1 MIFESSTPEK
11 EHWVVRRLKRHLLVL
26 NLEKMSLVISKRRRQ
41 VQQDQVISMQ
51 IESEEILKMKSTFT
65 KNQMVTS

>member
-1 MIFESSTPEK
+1 MISESSTPEK
-11 EHWVVRRLKRHLLVL
+11 ERWVVRRLKRHLLVL
-26 NLEKMSLVISKRRRQ
+26 NLENMSLVISKRRRQ

-65 KNQMVTS
+65 KNQMATS

>member
-1 MIFESSTPEK
+1 MSESSTPEK
-11 EHWVVRRLKRHLLVL
+11 ERSVVRKLKRHLLVL

-51 IESEEILKMKSTFT
+51 IESEEILKMKSTST
-65 KNQMVTS
+65 KNQMATS